1 MALFIFIT
9 HKGTIMMLM
18 ELIRK
23 MRIMVSQEFERI
35 DEIMGGPSLAPITKI
50 LDLAL
55 SKPNEGTNYI
65 FIEFYFPT
73 RDSIFPKLN
82 LHAPK

>member
-1 MALFIFIT
+1 
-9 HKGTIMMLM
+9 
-18 ELIRK
+18 
-23 MRIMVSQEFERI
+23 
-35 DEIMGGPSLAPITKI
+35 MGGPSLAPITKI

-55 SKPNEGTNYI
+55 SKPNEVTNYI